1 MKKARIGETKVAS
14 WTDDDEEQMMNQP
27 SLVCSVLK

>member
-1 MKKARIGETKVAS
+1 MKKVRIGEIKEANR
-14 WTDDDEEQMMNQP
+14 TDDSEEQMMNQP

>member
-1 MKKARIGETKVAS
+1 MKKVRIGETKVANR
-14 WTDDDEEQMMNQP
+14 TDNSEEHFMNQP